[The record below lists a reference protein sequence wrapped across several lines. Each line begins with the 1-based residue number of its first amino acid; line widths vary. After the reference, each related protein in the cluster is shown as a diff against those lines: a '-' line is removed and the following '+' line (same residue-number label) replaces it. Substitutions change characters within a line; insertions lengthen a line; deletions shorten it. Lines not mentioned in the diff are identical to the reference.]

1 MTPPLTE
8 IGKKISEPKIFGTQ
22 NSFGPKFLDSK
33 SFMDTFLFSFL
44 SFMIQPEYKNK
55 NNTIFMGF
63 DSIEINLQ
71 GVSKRSSDSFSV
83 HSSVSEASKNKVFQ
97 QLVEKY
103 TKASCLDKKWS
114 RYLQNCADCGNIRKS
129 RMLGFNML
137 GKDSKIKSIIFAEFS
152 GKGAPPPSP
161 FAIND

>member
-1 MTPPLTE
+1 MFVVSTTGITTATTWTTTTPTPMTT
-8 IGKKISEPKIFGTQ
+8 
-22 NSFGPKFLDSK
+22 
-33 SFMDTFLFSFL
+33 
-44 SFMIQPEYKNK
+44 
-55 NNTIFMGF
+55 TITKTILLGC

-97 QLVEKY
+97 QLVDKY

-129 RMLGFNML
+129 RMLGFN
-137 GKDSKIKSIIFAEFS
+137 DI
-152 GKGAPPPSP
+152 
-161 FAIND
+161 